1 MKWMVSCDLSTNKH
15 ILQIHHPV
23 HTGLTCTLSRWLIVL
38 ATIPPTELRTA
49 VSARI
54 NADHP
59 LRKLQLS
66 KSILA
71 QLSDDLEWLRERVE
85 VEEDT
90 LYPDLQ
96 DDAYVMNWPGLRDDL
111 VR

>member
-1 MKWMVSCDLSTNKH
+1 MVSCNLSINKCIRH
-15 ILQIHHPV
+15 IPHPV
-23 HTGLTCTLSRWLIVL
+23 YTGLICVLLCQFIVL
-38 ATIPPTELRTA
+38 VTIAPTELRTA

-54 NADHP
+54 NVGHP

-71 QLSDDLEWLRERVE
+71 GLGDDLEWLQERVE

-90 LYPDLQ
+90 LYPDLR
-96 DDAYVMNWPGLRDDL
+96 DDAYVVIWPGLHDDSDSDE
-111 VR
+111 